1 MDCKKC
7 MTLIDAAL
15 DGHMDEAMKI
25 EFDRHIVSCPA
36 CARELED
43 RRLIRD
49 LLAEEETLPLPED
62 FERTLHERLLA
73 AEQEPTPIESG
84 KKKTDRKPL
93 MQRTWFKAAGA
104 IAASFLVIAVVIG
117 SMDGLRMGGAS
128 YESAVMEDQAVTAEA
143 APMAPEI
150 MKSQDNM
157 LRSGEMPAAEPAM
170 EEAYG
175 AEESLEDQG
184 YRQDRLIIKNL
195 HFNLD
200 VLDFDEVFKG
210 LEALVVERGGY
221 VANANVYY
229 KTYDPVE
236 VDRSLKAG
244 FMELKVP
251 EAHLNEVIDRIR
263 NDGVVKNEEISS
275 YDVTD
280 QYRDTVNRLE
290 NLEAS
295 ERRLREL
302 MEEATEVA
310 DVIEIERELA
320 RLRTDID
327 AMKGQVARWEKLA
340 DFATI
345 NVSLNEVQNYEDQ
358 IRPID
363 RTLGDRLKDAL
374 VGAVNRLI
382 AGGENLLVAIAYNLP
397 TLVILGLVGL
407 VVIWI
412 IKRKNRRNG

>member
-7 MTLIDAAL
+7 LTLIDAAL
-15 DGHMDEAMKI
+15 DGQLDEAMQI
-25 EFDRHIVSCPA
+25 DFDRHIGSCPD
-36 CARELED
+36 CARELAD

-49 LLAEEETLPLPED
+49 LLSEEELLPLPQGFED
-62 FERTLHERLLA
+62 SLNKRLIEA
-73 AEQEPTPIESG
+73 DQEPTPIQRPE
-84 KKKTDRKPL
+84 KKEQKKPL
-93 MQRTWFKAAGA
+93 IKRTWFKVAGG

-128 YESAVMEDQAVTAEA
+128 YESAVMEDRAVPAEA
-143 APMAPEI
+143 PMMEAVPT
-150 MKSQDNM
+150 KAQDNM
-157 LRSGEMPAAEPAM
+157 VRSGEMPADAV
-170 EEAYG
+170 
-175 AEESLEDQG
+175 EESFGEMEAETGDG

-195 HFNLD
+195 QFHLD
-200 VLDFDEVFKG
+200 ILDFDAVFDG
-210 LEALVVERGGY
+210 LESLTNERGGY

-236 VDRSLKAG
+236 TDRSLKAG

-251 EAHLNEVIDRIR
+251 EAHLAEVIDRIR
-263 NDGVVKNEEISS
+263 NYGVVKNEEISS

-295 ERRLREL
+295 EQRLREL
-302 MEEATEVA
+302 MEEATEVP

-320 RLRTDID
+320 RLRTEID

-345 NVSLNEVQNYEDQ
+345 NVSLNQVQNYDDQ

-363 RTLGDRLKDAL
+363 KTLGDRLTDAL

-382 AGGENLLVAIAYNLP
+382 AGGEDLLVAIAYNLP
-397 TLVILGLVGL
+397 TLVTLGLVGL

-412 IKRKNRRNG
+412 IKRKKRRS